1 MSNLLFS
8 HHFSGFLSISTGKST
23 RARPRISSSVWWV
36 EFNVRILF
44 PLWILALFQIRFA
57 EIRVARIEPGTGL
70 VVKRPPPVLFS
81 VEFDGYLS
89 ACRCR
94 GTCGSL
100 ELSFSW
106 RPHLNVKAK
115 TKSDPHLGI
124 HPRRTVLFVCAWRFD
139 VVRARGELYG
149 DCRVSIPF
157 VTGGFL
163 LVIWRCLGFVCV
175 DFPRS

>member
-1 MSNLLFS
+1 MLTYFITCQNEKKIIFICKRAWGDFKSQFSSEVSNLLFS

-100 ELSFSW
+100 ELSFS
-106 RPHLNVKAK
+106 
-115 TKSDPHLGI
+115 
-124 HPRRTVLFVCAWRFD
+124 
-139 VVRARGELYG
+139 
-149 DCRVSIPF
+149 
-157 VTGGFL
+157 
-163 LVIWRCLGFVCV
+163 
-175 DFPRS
+175 